1 MLVVLERRK
10 RVKAQI
16 WKAEPS
22 APRDYFTLAP
32 WQNAG
37 IDIKCCAFSLAFLLS
52 FSSLDREFKV
62 VSLKPQLR
70 LGDSICT

>member
-22 APRDYFTLAP
+22 APRNYFTLAP
-32 WQNAG
+32 WQSAV
-37 IDIKCCAFSLAFLLS
+37 IDINRCAFSPTCLLS
-52 FSSLDREFKV
+52 FPSRDSEFKA
-62 VSLKPQLR
+62 VSL
-70 LGDSICT
+70 